1 MRFRS
6 GLSRL
11 RFGFPSRGL
20 LMTGF
25 LLHCGFF
32 FFGYRL
38 LFHRNRFGLASHLI
52 VIGFHLGGG
61 FLACKLRHLLHRG
74 GQDYHHDIALFAFLV
89 FVGFRKRLVRHEMA
103 FFHFAPHDEFGFH
116 PVAACPGHIL
126 RALRGVAR
134 RAVALHE

>member
-1 MRFRS
+1 
-6 GLSRL
+6 
-11 RFGFPSRGL
+11 
-20 LMTGF
+20 MTGF

-74 GQDYHHDIALFAFLV
+74 GQDYHHDIAQFALLDLVGLCKSLISHEVAFLY
-89 FVGFRKRLVRHEMA
+89 LA
-103 FFHFAPHDEFGFH
+103 SHDEFGLH
-116 PVAACPGHIL
+116 PVAAYPGHIL